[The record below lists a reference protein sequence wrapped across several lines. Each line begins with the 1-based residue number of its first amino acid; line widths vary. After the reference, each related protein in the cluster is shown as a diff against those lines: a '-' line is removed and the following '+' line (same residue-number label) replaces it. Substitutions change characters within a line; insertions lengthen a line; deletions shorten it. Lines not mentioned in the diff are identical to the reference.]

1 MLRLDRE
8 QAISVAA
15 FVLLLLVSVTVM
27 GMSLQ
32 ARADA
37 VRESSERREMLS
49 RLEARLRVNAGR
61 PTAAPPA
68 AFLDASTPGLAS
80 AQLQSYLGQLAG
92 DKNASLVSSG
102 GEAAKRDDAPD
113 TVRVQ
118 ATLDMNLQSL
128 RAVLYQLESGTPYV
142 FVDAL
147 AVQPDQRNSG
157 AFRRRSASADHSEPA
172 RALAARC
179 AVRHS
184 RPRATFSLLLLS
196 ALIFSAA
203 ARTEEQGR
211 AAAPLANPVAAQP
224 LEQLPA
230 IVDRSLF
237 SPSRRPPAA
246 PPPPVVQAPAASA
259 QPVRTAQRYS
269 PGCGDGRP
277 KRPRRCSSWRGQE
290 IVARADGRRHRR
302 LEGSPDRWAQSGVG
316 VAGRPL
322 RHLQALQR

>member
-15 FVLLLLVSVTVM
+15 FVLLLLVSVSVM

-68 AFLDASTPGLAS
+68 AFLDASTSGLAS

-92 DKNASLVSSG
+92 DGNLVSSG

-147 AVQPDQRNSG
+147 AVQPINATAGRAVEDPLLRTTLSL
-157 AFRRRSASADHSEPA
+157 
-172 RALAARC
+172 RALWR
-179 AVRHS
+179 R
-184 RPRATFSLLLLS
+184 
-196 ALIFSAA
+196 
-203 ARTEEQGR
+203 G
-211 AAAPLANPVAAQP
+211 AP
-224 LEQLPA
+224 
-230 IVDRSLF
+230 
-237 SPSRRPPAA
+237 
-246 PPPPVVQAPAASA
+246 
-259 QPVRTAQRYS
+259 
-269 PGCGDGRP
+269 
-277 KRPRRCSSWRGQE
+277 
-290 IVARADGRRHRR
+290 
-302 LEGSPDRWAQSGVG
+302 
-316 VAGRPL
+316 
-322 RHLQALQR
+322 